1 MRAISSVGQSWRLI
15 TAWSRVQVLDGPPKK
30 CFCRKVEAFFYKKA
44 IQDLKGRPSES
55 EVMNSPWVLGPWM
68 AHQRKASAVRWKLF
82 YRMADRDIKATTLP
96 LPMKAIVCGVDCS
109 FLAVMLH

>member
-1 MRAISSVGQSWRLI
+1 MLCAVS
-15 TAWSRVQVLDGPPKK
+15 
-30 CFCRKVEAFFYKKA
+30 
-44 IQDLKGRPSES
+44 
-55 EVMNSPWVLGPWM
+55 
-68 AHQRKASAVRWKLF
+68 HQRKASAVRWKLF